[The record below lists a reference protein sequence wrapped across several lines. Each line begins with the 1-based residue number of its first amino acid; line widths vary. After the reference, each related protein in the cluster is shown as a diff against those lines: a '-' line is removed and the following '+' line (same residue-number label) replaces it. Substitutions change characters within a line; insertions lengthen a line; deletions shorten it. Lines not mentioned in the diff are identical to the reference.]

1 MTFTISACLRT
12 LQQNGR
18 ATINELAKTVRLTPT
33 PVTRKLRILEDA
45 GVITGYNALIDET
58 ALGYGFSAFVSVK
71 QDRQVDDVLAEFEA
85 TIRNFPEV
93 VDCWLM
99 TGSRD

>member
-1 MTFTISACLRT
+1 MTFTILACLRT

-18 ATINELAKTVRLTPT
+18 ATINELAKTVRLSPT
-33 PVTRKLRILEDA
+33 PVMRRLRILEDA
-45 GVITGYNALIDET
+45 GVITGYNALIDEA

-85 TIRNFPEV
+85 TIRNLSEV
-93 VDCWLM
+93 VDC
-99 TGSRD
+99 